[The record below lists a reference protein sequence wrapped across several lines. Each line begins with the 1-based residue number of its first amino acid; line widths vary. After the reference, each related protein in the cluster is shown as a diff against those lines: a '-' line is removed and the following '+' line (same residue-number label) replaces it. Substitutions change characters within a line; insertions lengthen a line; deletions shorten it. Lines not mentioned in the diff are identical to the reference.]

1 MIAGVELLTL
11 AEVDDRPAVNQHA
24 PPPDEPPA
32 AQLVSAQ
39 RDDKGCLAASCIAP
53 PADLRRISTPTP
65 SGSRNWTN
73 CVG

>member
-11 AEVDDRPAVNQHA
+11 AEVDDRPAVKEHA

-39 RDDKGCLAASCIAP
+39 RDDKGCRAAS
-53 PADLRRISTPTP
+53 
-65 SGSRNWTN
+65 
-73 CVG
+73 